1 MKYFGISF
9 HRTATRSLNE
19 AMNSAGI
26 PSLHFPSQIGNVN
39 YQRLVAKSWN
49 RPDLVLECLQ
59 PVLNAYDG
67 HTDVPWPGL
76 WREIF
81 TSMPQSRFIIVLRD
95 PEKWWHSLSLHWR
108 LQFVRRK
115 LSIFERIQYAPYIPD
130 CARETFGPEHRDL
143 FIDAYN
149 KHIEDVCGQIPSDR
163 LLVLDLMDT
172 EKAAQLG
179 SFLQTGRTPIFA
191 HHNSSR
197 STNPA
202 KRIYRKIVERV
213 QNEFLPH

>member
-26 PSLHFPSQIGNVN
+26 SSLHFPSQVDDVN
-39 YQRLVAKSWN
+39 YQRLVTKTWN
-49 RPDLVLECLQ
+49 QPALVLECLQ

-76 WREIF
+76 WREIL
-81 TSMPQSRFIIVLRD
+81 TIMPQSRFIIVLRD
-95 PEKWWHSLSLHWR
+95 PEKWWNSLCLHWR
-108 LQFVRRK
+108 LKFVRRK
-115 LSIFERIQYAPYIPD
+115 LSIFERIQYARYIPN
-130 CARETFGPEHRDL
+130 CARETFGIEHKKL
-143 FIDAYN
+143 FIDAYS
-149 KHIEDVCGQIPSDR
+149 KHIEEVRSQIPSDR
-163 LLVLDLMDT
+163 LLVLDLLDT
-172 EKAAQLG
+172 EKAARLD
-179 SFLQTGRTPIFA
+179 SFLQTGKMPVFA

-197 STNPA
+197 NTSPA